1 MVKLKGNFS
10 QKRVFLVQKGHYS
23 QLSFYFRFTKKRF
36 ETNFWQLCLGVVT
49 ICNIVSL
56 ELKLCFRFMSK

>member
-1 MVKLKGNFS
+1 MVKLKGNFES
-10 QKRVFLVQKGHYS
+10 LFLPKKTALFEFFS
-23 QLSFYFRFTKKRF
+23 LESFESKRF